1 MPEQLIF
8 DWPTGVALGPSDFFV
23 SAANAQAFAMIET
36 PQNWPEGKLCLV
48 GPAGAGKSHLARV
61 LAGATGA
68 QIIAADALETPHPNT
83 PVVVEDMESL
93 PRAAEETLFHLHNN
107 LRAARLP
114 LLLTAQTP
122 PSRWDIALPDLAS
135 RMQATTPVAIAD
147 PDDALL
153 QALIM
158 KLFADRQIMPP
169 PAVVDYLSLR
179 IERSFQAASDIVSR
193 LDDEAL
199 RRKKPITRK
208 LAAELL
214 DKAPP
219 DAG

>member
-8 DWPTGVALGPSDFFV
+8 DWPTGVALGPADFFV

-36 PQNWPEGKLCLV
+36 PESWPEGKLCLV
-48 GPAGAGKSHLARV
+48 GPAGAGKSHLGRV
-61 LAGATGA
+61 FAAATGA
-68 QIIAADALETPHPNT
+68 QIVSAAALRDAQAKTPM
-83 PVVVEDMESL
+83 VVEDVDTL

-107 LRAARLP
+107 LKAARLP

-135 RMQATTPVAIAD
+135 RMQATTPVAISD

-169 PAVVDYLSLR
+169 PSVVDYLSLR
-179 IERSFQAASDIVSR
+179 IERSYAAASDIVTR
-193 LDDEAL
+193 LDSEAL

-208 LAAELL
+208 LAADLL

>member
-8 DWPTGVALGPSDFFV
+8 DWPTGVALGPADFFV
-23 SAANAQAFAMIET
+23 SAANASAFAMIET
-36 PQNWPEGKLCLV
+36 PEDWPEGKLCLV

-61 LAGATGA
+61 FQANTGA
-68 QIIAADALETPHPNT
+68 QIVAADALENAQADGAM
-83 PVVVEDMESL
+83 VVEDVDTL
-93 PRAAEETLFHLHNN
+93 PRAREETLFHLHNN

-122 PSRWDIALPDLAS
+122 PSRWGIALPDLAS
-135 RMQATTPVAIAD
+135 RMQATTPIEIAD

-158 KLFADRQIMPP
+158 KLFADRQILPP

-179 IERSFQAASDIVSR
+179 IERSYAAASEIVAR
-193 LDDEAL
+193 LDAEAL

-208 LAAELL
+208 LAADLL
-214 DKAPP
+214 DKDLP
-219 DAG
+219 DA